1 MLNKG
6 LSQAIFYNT
15 VLLVEGGSE
24 YTLFETVLNFIYP
37 EKEIDGK
44 YTLQVDGVG
53 FKKYTELF
61 DALDIVYF
69 VQTDNDLQRMKSSQN
84 EYMTTGFKR
93 GFEIINKPSPLQK
106 VTLDLNDINNDI
118 KLKEKKKEIFDT
130 NKTYIL
136 QLKES
141 NIYLSEI

>member
-1 MLNKG
+1 M
-6 LSQAIFYNT
+6 
-15 VLLVEGGSE
+15 
-24 YTLFETVLNFIYP
+24 FETVLNFIYP

>member
-44 YTLQVDGVG
+44 YILQVDGVG
-53 FKKYTELF
+53 FKNT
-61 DALDIVYF
+61 
-69 VQTDNDLQRMKSSQN
+69 QN
-84 EYMTTGFKR
+84 YLM
-93 GFEIINKPSPLQK
+93 LW
-106 VTLDLNDINNDI
+106 
-118 KLKEKKKEIFDT
+118 
-130 NKTYIL
+130 IL
-136 QLKES
+136 L
-141 NIYLSEI
+141 IL